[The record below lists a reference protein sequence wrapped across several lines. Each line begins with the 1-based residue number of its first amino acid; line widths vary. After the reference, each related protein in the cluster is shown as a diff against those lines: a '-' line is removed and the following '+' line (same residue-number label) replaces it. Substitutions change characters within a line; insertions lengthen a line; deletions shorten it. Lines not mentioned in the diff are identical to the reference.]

1 MTAFSKKV
9 HTLSINT
16 KIFLSIILTSAII
29 ISLIFIITSTII
41 VSRQFDLTTT
51 SSLNE
56 LNYISKQL
64 EFSLTTVENFG
75 KTIAVDPI
83 VQELASKYYRK
94 DQAFTYLDSIALK
107 NRIDTIIQS
116 TKFIHS
122 VSIYSC
128 DRSLLATTDTS
139 ATPPDILGIDISK
152 NIWVSREKMLPYM
165 VKDTINVVSYLQD
178 FYSYDLGQLLGYIEI
193 SIPETAISDIY
204 SYNTKHGYGN
214 QFILDKYGLI
224 KSTDGFYKLYQ
235 YYVNFLDVVED
246 ESSGYTFIEDNI
258 VFYRYFPKLDW
269 YIMHEINRNFFLKP
283 FFTIIL
289 LSALIAL
296 CGIALATIFSHKIS
310 KTITSPIHKLIGH
323 IQHVIKGNWEPM
335 EELQVGE
342 EIGFLYGE
350 FNKMLTAQSKLTN
363 DLIKEQKM
371 KQKLSL
377 DLLQQQINPHFLY
390 NALDNICSLAE
401 IDEKEKLTDIV
412 MNLSQ
417 FYREILNKGSSFIT
431 IENELSIIESY
442 LHIMLIRYYNK
453 FEYTIDCPD
462 SLKDKICLK
471 LLLQPIVENS
481 IYHGI
486 KEIEGKGIIRISVRE
501 SDNKIIFTVTDN
513 GIGITKE
520 RLATIWSENES
531 SFGIT
536 NIDKRVKLY
545 YGKDYGLN
553 ITSEPCMGCKV
564 TVTIPKRDKI

>member
-1 MTAFSKKV
+1 MAKFSRKV
-9 HTLSINT
+9 HTLSINK
-16 KIFLSIILTSAII
+16 KIFLSIILTSVIV
-29 ISLIFIITSTII
+29 ISLIFIITSTIM

-51 SSLNE
+51 ASLNE

-64 EFSLTTVENFG
+64 DFSLITVENFG

-83 VQELASKYYRK
+83 VQALAIKYNNN
-94 DQAFTYLDSIALK
+94 AHVFTYLDSIALK
-107 NRIDTIIQS
+107 NRVETIIQS

-122 VSIYSC
+122 VSIYSY
-128 DRSLLATTDTS
+128 DRTLLATTDTS
-139 ATPPDILGIDISK
+139 TTSPDIEGINISK
-152 NIWVSREKMLPYM
+152 SIWISREKMQPYM
-165 VKDTINVVSYLQD
+165 VNDTINVLSYLQD
-178 FYSYDLGQLLGYIEI
+178 FYSYDFGKLLGYIEI
-193 SIPETAISDIY
+193 SIPETSISDIY
-204 SYNTKHGYGN
+204 SYNSKRGYGN
-214 QFILDKYGLI
+214 QFILDQYGLI

-235 YYVNFLDVVED
+235 YYTNFLDVID
-246 ESSGYTFIEDNI
+246 GKSSGYTFINDNI
-258 VFYRYFPKLDW
+258 VFYKYFPKLNW

-283 FFTIIL
+283 FYTIIL
-289 LSALIAL
+289 ISALIAL
-296 CGIALATIFSHKIS
+296 CCIILATLFSHKIS
-310 KTITSPIHKLIGH
+310 KNITSPIHKLIDH
-323 IQHVIKGNWEPM
+323 IQHVIEGNWEPM

-342 EIGFLYGE
+342 EIGFLYRE

-390 NALDNICSLAE
+390 NALDNVCSLAE

-412 MNLSQ
+412 MSLSQ

-453 FEYTIDCPD
+453 FEYTIYCPE
-462 SLKDKICLK
+462 SLKNEICLK

-486 KEIEGKGIIRISVRE
+486 KEIEGKGIINISVKE
-501 SDNKIIFTVTDN
+501 SGNKIIFTVTDN
-513 GIGITKE
+513 GIGITQD
-520 RLATIWSENES
+520 RLATIWSETGNG
-531 SFGIT
+531 FGIK

-545 YGKDYGLN
+545 YGNDYGLN
-553 ITSEPCMGCKV
+553 ITSEPNKGCTV
-564 TVTIPKRDKI
+564 TVTIAKRDKN